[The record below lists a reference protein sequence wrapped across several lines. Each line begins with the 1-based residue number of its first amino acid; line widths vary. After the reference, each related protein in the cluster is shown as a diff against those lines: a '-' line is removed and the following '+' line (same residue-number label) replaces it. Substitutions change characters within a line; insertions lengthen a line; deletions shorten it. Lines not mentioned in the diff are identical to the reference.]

1 MATFKVGQR
10 VKRVLFGE
18 YPHGLGDVPMG
29 SVGTVAFEEGHNTC
43 YAGCAGVLFDGI
55 KSGCVLS
62 DAFSIPTWQLVP
74 AIDPRADQFIASLE
88 RLGREPL
95 VPVVDPLRQ
104 VKAYID
110 IARGGR

>member
-1 MATFKVGQR
+1 MATFKPGQH
-10 VKRVLFGE
+10 VKLAWTPLPEFQHDIGCQGIIISGPEE
-18 YPHGLGDVPMG
+18 YQEDTSYIVNWLNG
-29 SVGTVAFEEGHNTC
+29 SLQGHSRERARC
-43 YAGCAGVLFDGI
+43 
-55 KSGCVLS
+55 
-62 DAFSIPTWQLVP
+62 LVP